1 MPKRKNILHT
11 AFAVFCMV
19 SMLALIIY
27 QPMESRAASG
37 IEAVIL
43 SSYSKTMKIG
53 DESYL
58 LAVASNGKKPSFF
71 SSDSKIASVNT
82 YGKITAKKAG
92 TVKITAKVR
101 NGEAS
106 CTVKVLKTT
115 VQLSAASISLENGY
129 TAKLEA
135 VSSTGH
141 PATFRS
147 NKKSIATVSENGT
160 ITAKKPGTAII
171 TATVDKTAA
180 SCIVTVKK
188 PTVTLSKNSISMYRN
203 GRFRLTVKSTSKSIP
218 KWKSNKKSVATVDSN
233 GLVTAMKNGVASITA
248 TVDGVA
254 KSCKITVRKPTVKFS
269 ESEITMAVGEK
280 KKVSVAVSSG
290 NQPVFSSSNT
300 SIASVD
306 ENGVVSAN
314 DTGKAYI
321 YAKEDGTKSRM
332 RVTVK

>member
-1 MPKRKNILHT
+1 
-11 AFAVFCMV
+11 
-19 SMLALIIY
+19 
-27 QPMESRAASG
+27 
-37 IEAVIL
+37 
-43 SSYSKTMKIG
+43 
-53 DESYL
+53 
-58 LAVASNGKKPSFF
+58 
-71 SSDSKIASVNT
+71 
-82 YGKITAKKAG
+82 
-92 TVKITAKVR
+92 
-101 NGEAS
+101 
-106 CTVKVLKTT
+106 
-115 VQLSAASISLENGY
+115 
-129 TAKLEA
+129 
-135 VSSTGH
+135 
-141 PATFRS
+141 
-147 NKKSIATVSENGT
+147 
-160 ITAKKPGTAII
+160 
-171 TATVDKTAA
+171 
-180 SCIVTVKK
+180 
-188 PTVTLSKNSISMYRN
+188 MYRN

-233 GLVTAMKNGVASITA
+233 GLVTAMKNGVAFITA

-314 DTGKAYI
+314 DTGKAFI